1 MQLEPQLKPFTGEI
15 YNYNTSNTME
25 DARVDISIGFWV
37 CGQLAFS
44 DIRVFNPVAKSYN
57 AKYLKSIFA
66 TREKEEKKATIRI
79 IETENGSFTPLVFVC
94 TGGMSRECGLRVIQ
108 LRVGNKQNCHSNYYA
123 PLIPA

>member
-1 MQLEPQLKPFTGEI
+1 
-15 YNYNTSNTME
+15 ME
-25 DARVDISIGFWV
+25 DARVNISARGFWV

-57 AKYLKSIFA
+57 AKYLKLIFA
-66 TREKEEKKATIRI
+66 TREKEGKKATIRI

-94 TGGMSRECGLRVIQ
+94 TSGMSRECGLW
-108 LRVGNKQNCHSNYYA
+108 VGNEQNCHSNYYA